1 MDASSRA
8 PSFPRVAF
16 LLRRGR
22 AKYRDFLITARKVAA
37 IFSRSVLTT
46 IGIQGWRTDTKA
58 SP

>member
-1 MDASSRA
+1 MDPFTIRSSCGIRG
-8 PSFPRVAF
+8 S
-16 LLRRGR
+16 RRGR

-37 IFSRSVLTT
+37 IFARSVLTT